1 MEPITD
7 LLNLGTK
14 SGSRE
19 LFKKEYG
26 ILTPPGFE
34 NLKTKK
40 DIIAAI
46 AALKRADPSLRKAVI
61 K

>member
-1 MEPITD
+1 MEPDPD

-19 LFKKEYG
+19 LFKECG

-34 NLKTKK
+34 NLKLK

-46 AALKRADPSLRKAVI
+46 CRTERADPSLRRL
-61 K
+61 